1 MVIPRH
7 EIHITFARSSGPGG
21 QNVNKVSSK
30 VQLSWHI
37 GRSAAVNEDQKNMIR
52 TTLGRYLNTHDE
64 IMLHSDASRSQ
75 LMNKEQAIARLQV
88 LVKQA
93 LVPKKKRK
101 PTKPTRSSKEKRLR
115 EKSHVAKIKKGRKMQ
130 GE

>member
-1 MVIPRH
+1 MHIPRH
-7 EIHITFARSSGPGG
+7 EINITFTRSSGPGG

-37 GRSAAVNEDQKNMIR
+37 GRSTALNADQKNMIR
-52 TTLGRYLNTHDE
+52 TALTRYINTHDE
-64 IMLHSDASRSQ
+64 IMLHSDTSRSQ

-93 LVPKKKRK
+93 VVPKKKRK

-115 EKSHVAKIKKGRKMQ
+115 EKSHVAKIKKARKMQ

>member
-1 MVIPRH
+1 MHIPRH

-30 VQLSWHI
+30 VQLSWHV
-37 GRSAAVNEDQKNMIR
+37 GRSPSVREEQKQLIR
-52 TTLGRYLNTHDE
+52 SALGRYLNTRDE
-64 IMLHSDASRSQ
+64 IMLHSDTSRSQ
-75 LMNKEQAIARLQV
+75 FMNKEHVIARLQV

-115 EKSHVAKIKKGRKMQ
+115 EKLHVSNTKKARRTQ